1 MNEEA
6 LIKIQSIVIGL
17 DRRLL
22 YSISDLIEGRSLL
35 SDDQLT
41 IVIESTERELY
52 IYEYILKL
60 IIADTNKN

>member
-1 MNEEA
+1 MNEAA

-17 DRRLL
+17 DRKLL

-35 SDDQLT
+35 SDDQLS

-60 IIADTNKN
+60 IIADTNQN

>member
-1 MNEEA
+1 MNEAA

-17 DRRLL
+17 DRKLL
-22 YSISDLIEGRSLL
+22 YSISDLIEGRSVL
-35 SDDQLT
+35 SDDQLS

>member
-1 MNEEA
+1 MNEAA

-17 DRRLL
+17 DRKLL

-35 SDDQLT
+35 SDDHLS

-60 IIADTNKN
+60 IIADTNQN